1 MRKEATFKD
10 AINLFMDQHARVHA
24 SDISEIGCT
33 TFEDELWEG
42 MDEIAFRKGQNKK
55 GRTVAYGIW
64 HVAFS
69 TY

>member
-1 MRKEATFKD
+1 
-10 AINLFMDQHARVHA
+10 MDQHARVHA